1 MRSASPGRESKREI
15 VTGRVSLLR
24 RVRKLVAPN
33 SPIEM
38 ANAIAADAL
47 IARDISG
54 RSTVSHVCSGV
65 APRVDATDCRPLGIC
80 RTTGNTMRTTIG
92 NAINEWA
99 SGVII
104 HADRKSYGAVS

>member
-1 MRSASPGRESKREI
+1 MRSASPGRESRREI
-15 VTGRVSLLR
+15 VTGRVSLLL

-33 SPIEM
+33 SPIEI

-80 RTTGNTMRTTIG
+80 RTTGSTMRTTSG

-99 SGVII
+99 SGVTI